1 MNICKITAEG
11 NTISHK
17 HMGLN
22 FSVLMKNILTYSV
35 KLEAPTNI
43 WVGDKSLGVELS
55 LK

>member
-22 FSVLMKNILTYSV
+22 FSDSDEEHIDIIASSGKHQQQFGG
-35 KLEAPTNI
+35 
-43 WVGDKSLGVELS
+43 GDKSLGVEL
-55 LK
+55 